1 MKKGSEEALSVS
13 DLEGLIDRLVGA
25 RGGRSVHLCEAEI
38 RSVCQ
43 MARAVFLQQ
52 PVLLELEA
60 PLKVVGDIHGQF
72 DDLLSIFD
80 YGGFP
85 PEQNYLFLG
94 DYVDRGK
101 QSVETMVLLLAY
113 KVKYPENF
121 FLLRG
126 NHESAEINKLYGF
139 YDECRY
145 ISMQVNANF
154 PSDSGRPLLIP
165 STQCPLL
172 H

>member
-1 MKKGSEEALSVS
+1 M
-13 DLEGLIDRLVGA
+13 
-25 RGGRSVHLCEAEI
+25 
-38 RSVCQ
+38 
-43 MARAVFLQQ
+43 
-52 PVLLELEA
+52 
-60 PLKVVGDIHGQF
+60 GDIHGQF
-72 DDLLSIFD
+72 DDLLHIFD

-101 QSVETMVLLLAY
+101 QSIETMVLLLAY

-139 YDECRY
+139 YD
-145 ISMQVNANF
+145 
-154 PSDSGRPLLIP
+154 
-165 STQCPLL
+165 
-172 H
+172 